1 MVNESVWS
9 YYTNGYLGI
18 KLDLQKDVLHVAKL
32 AKEIPNVH
40 FKITLLSLPDDSSK
54 KCLKKWKQLVDYVL
68 IHGVL
73 LFAEATINVKV
84 Q

>member
-1 MVNESVWS
+1 MKV

-40 FKITLLSLPDDSSK
+40 FKITLLSLPDGSSK
-54 KCLKKWKQLVDYVL
+54 KMLKQL
-68 IHGVL
+68 
-73 LFAEATINVKV
+73 EATGRLRAHPGRFVICRGDD
-84 Q
+84 